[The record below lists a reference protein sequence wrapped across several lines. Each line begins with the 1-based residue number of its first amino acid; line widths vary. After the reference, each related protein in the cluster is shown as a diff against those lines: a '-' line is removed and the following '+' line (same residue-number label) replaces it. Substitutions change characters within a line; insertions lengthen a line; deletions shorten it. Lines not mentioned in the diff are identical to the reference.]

1 MSKINQHTGNGYGQ
15 ISVFTRCWLWIKRIR
30 HLRGFGI
37 QSPSD
42 FYLATSVIYE
52 RLPYAAYTEAEKRA
66 SAFIPATGSTQR
78 TDRLLL
84 RLVNYFQPIS
94 LLEIAPYPTRA
105 FLYMQV
111 GKPSASAQSITA
123 EKLSE
128 LQPEGWHFMHI
139 DHITAI
145 PHNTIETLLSH
156 ANPHSC
162 MVISG
167 IHTTPANK
175 ERWQWILEHRAT
187 RISFDLYHLG
197 IVLFNPKRHP
207 EHYQINFF

>member
-15 ISVFTRCWLWIKRIR
+15 ISVFTRCCLWLKRIR

-52 RLPYAAYTEAEKRA
+52 YLPYAAYPEAEKRA
-66 SAFIPATGSTQR
+66 STFLPAMGSTR
-78 TDRLLL
+78 NTDRLML
-84 RLVNYFQPIS
+84 RLVNYFQPSS
-94 LLEIAPYPTRA
+94 LLEVAPHPTRA
-105 FLYMQV
+105 FQYMQV
-111 GKPSASAQSITA
+111 GKPSASAQSIT
-123 EKLSE
+123 SSQ
-128 LQPEGWHFMHI
+128 LQTHPIDAWHFIHI
-139 DHITAI
+139 NQLETI
-145 PHNTIETLLSH
+145 PQELLQQLLLQ
-156 ANPHSC
+156 AQPHSC